1 MSNGTQKLNWVSE
14 FWRFQDFSVKINDFG
29 ALIFQELLF
38 SNIFVDFVQKQ
49 FSCIGGK
56 HRKSQHCGF
65 QKKAIKQKKFKRLEM
80 NTQRCKK
87 IKGNGDAIWWMLNKQ
102 TNKQTKQ
109 TPVNADCIFSTTMY
123 YLQWFKAAVCEYS
136 SFWWDLYVITVCSWD
151 SIAVIRCSQCE

>member
-1 MSNGTQKLNWVSE
+1 ME
-14 FWRFQDFSVKINDFG
+14 DFSVKINFG
-29 ALIFQELLF
+29 ALIFQELFF
-38 SNIFVDFVQKQ
+38 SNIFVDFAEKQ
-49 FSCIGGK
+49 FSYIGAK
-56 HRKSQHCGF
+56 HRKNQHCGF
-65 QKKAIKQKKFKRLEM
+65 QKKSNQAKKSSSGWRWILRDAKNKRKWRCNLM
-80 NTQRCKK
+80 NV
-87 IKGNGDAIWWMLNKQ
+87 KQ

>member
-1 MSNGTQKLNWVSE
+1 LLIFKNGWVTGLRSSIEFLNFE
-14 FWRFQDFSVKINDFG
+14 DFSVKINDFG

-49 FSCIGGK
+49 FSCNGGK
-56 HRKSQHCGF
+56 HRKNQHCGF

-102 TNKQTKQ
+102 TNKQNKQ
-109 TPVNADCIFSTTMY
+109 NKHPLMQTVFFLLLCTTYNDLKQLCASTQAFDGTY
-123 YLQWFKAAVCEYS
+123 
-136 SFWWDLYVITVCSWD
+136 T
-151 SIAVIRCSQCE
+151 

>member
-1 MSNGTQKLNWVSE
+1 M
-14 FWRFQDFSVKINDFG
+14 
-29 ALIFQELLF
+29 
-38 SNIFVDFVQKQ
+38 IFVPYYFRNFSFQIFLIDFVQKQ
-49 FSCIGGK
+49 FSYIGAK
-56 HRKSQHCGF
+56 NRKNQHCGF
-65 QKKAIKQKKFKRLEM
+65 QKKKQSSKKSSSGWRWILRDAKNKRKWRFNLM
-80 NTQRCKK
+80 NV
-87 IKGNGDAIWWMLNKQ
+87 KQ

>member
-1 MSNGTQKLNWVSE
+1 M
-14 FWRFQDFSVKINDFG
+14 
-29 ALIFQELLF
+29 
-38 SNIFVDFVQKQ
+38 QKQ
-49 FSCIGGK
+49 FSYIGAK
-56 HRKSQHCGF
+56 YRKNQHCGF
-65 QKKAIKQKKFKRLEM
+65 QKKSNQAKKVQAVGDEYSEM
-80 NTQRCKK
+80 QK

-102 TNKQTKQ
+102 TNKTKQ

>member
-38 SNIFVDFVQKQ
+38 SNIFVDLLQKQ

-56 HRKSQHCGF
+56 HGENQHCGF

-102 TNKQTKQ
+102 TNKQNKHPLMQTVFFLLLCTTYNDLKQ
-109 TPVNADCIFSTTMY
+109 LCASTQAFDGTY
-123 YLQWFKAAVCEYS
+123 
-136 SFWWDLYVITVCSWD
+136 T
-151 SIAVIRCSQCE
+151 